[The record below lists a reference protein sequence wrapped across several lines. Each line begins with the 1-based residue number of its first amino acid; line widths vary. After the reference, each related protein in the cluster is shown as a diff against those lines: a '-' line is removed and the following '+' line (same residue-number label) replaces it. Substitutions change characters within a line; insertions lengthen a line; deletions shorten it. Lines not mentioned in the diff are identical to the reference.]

1 MFTTLTPAACIPWS
15 QCSQTDPSS
24 WCVSADN
31 NHNIESVIYKWN
43 PGTKL
48 FEVNQTLLTSGAYDW
63 EFFSVGPY
71 HFLAVANTFDGVTT
85 CINSTIYVWV
95 AGQFQ
100 HFQDI
105 TVSSDPLPFLLQ

>member
-1 MFTTLTPAACIPWS
+1 MLPP
-15 QCSQTDPSS
+15 DHPSL
-24 WCVSADN
+24 CVSADN
-31 NHNIESVIYKWN
+31 NHNIESVLYKWN

-100 HFQDI
+100 HFQDV
-105 TVSSDPLPFLLQ
+105 TVSEAFHM